1 MKAFVTGAT
10 GFLGSHV
17 ARVLA
22 DQGADLRLLVRATS
36 NLRNLQ
42 GLKAETATGDLR
54 DAGSLEKAMSGC
66 DTVFHVAADYRLWA
80 RDPWEMYRSNV
91 EGTRAILE
99 AARKNG
105 VRRVVH
111 TSSVA
116 TIGFTENGHPADED
130 SPVSLDDMIGHY
142 KRSKFMAEQIA
153 LEAGRS
159 GLHVVT
165 VNPTTPV
172 GEQDVKPTP
181 TGRIVLDFLK
191 RKFPAYVE
199 TGLNLVDV
207 RECARGHVAALE
219 KGKAGERYILG
230 GENLTLKQILD
241 KLAMITGLPSPTVKL
256 PYVFAFAA
264 GVVDEA
270 ITGRLLH
277 REPRATV
284 DTVRMGKKEDV
295 REFGQSG
302 ARTGLENCA
311 GRRCTPAGGRIGSGP
326 TDMSKVAIVA
336 ALEREVRGLV
346 RQWRVMEKE
355 HAGRGFRFF
364 ENIDVVLVCG
374 GVGAEA
380 ARRAAEAVI
389 AIYAPGVVYSVGFA
403 GALDPRLKVGD
414 VVQPQSVVN
423 AGDGSRVRLGRGKDV
438 LVSFGAVAGPAQK
451 AKLRE
456 SFAAQAVDMEAAAVA
471 RAAEARGVE
480 FAVLKVVSDEFD
492 FSFPAM
498 ERFVDSDGRFLEG
511 RFALYAAVRPWL
523 WLQVARMARNSSRA
537 SRALCDALRKID
549 QTPIPAVSDAR
560 EAVNHR

>member
-22 DQGADLRLLVRATS
+22 EQGADLRLLVRSTS
-36 NLRNLQ
+36 NLRNLE

-54 DAGSLEKAMSGC
+54 NSGSLEKAMSGC

-105 VRRVVH
+105 VQRVVH

-116 TIGFTENGHPADED
+116 TMGFTENGHPADED
-130 SPVSLDDMIGHY
+130 SPVSLADMIGHY

-219 KGKAGERYILG
+219 KGKSGERYILG
-230 GENLTLKQILD
+230 GEDLTLKQILD
-241 KLAMITGLPSPTVKL
+241 KLARITGLPSPTVKL

-284 DTVRMGKKEDV
+284 DTVRMGKKKMFASSNKAQ
-295 REFGQSG
+295 RELGW
-302 ARTGLENCA
+302 
-311 GRRCTPAGGRIGSGP
+311 
-326 TDMSKVAIVA
+326 KIV
-336 ALEREVRGLV
+336 
-346 RQWRVMEKE
+346 
-355 HAGRGFRFF
+355 
-364 ENIDVVLVCG
+364 
-374 GVGAEA
+374 
-380 ARRAAEAVI
+380 
-389 AIYAPGVVYSVGFA
+389 P
-403 GALDPRLKVGD
+403 
-414 VVQPQSVVN
+414 
-423 AGDGSRVRLGRGKDV
+423 
-438 LVSFGAVAGPAQK
+438 
-451 AKLRE
+451 
-456 SFAAQAVDMEAAAVA
+456 
-471 RAAEARGVE
+471 VE
-480 FAVLKVVSDEFD
+480 
-492 FSFPAM
+492 
-498 ERFVDSDGRFLEG
+498 
-511 RFALYAAVRPWL
+511 
-523 WLQVARMARNSSRA
+523 
-537 SRALCDALRKID
+537 DALRRSVD
-549 QTPIPAVSDAR
+549 WFR
-560 EAVNHR
+560 VNGYV